1 MATLKED
8 LIKQAKGFIQ
18 KLDQAY
24 SEIFLQDPELFLTTL
39 ANDINST
46 GDQELVN
53 EFGSDLCRIAL
64 LLSPS
69 LDKYLV
75 LPSGEL
81 IESKF

>member
-1 MATLKED
+1 MATIKQD
-8 LIKQAKGFIQ
+8 LIEQSKAFIG
-18 KLDQAY
+18 KLDRGY
-24 SEIFLQDPELFLTTL
+24 SEIFLQDPELFLNTL

-81 IESKF
+81 IENQF